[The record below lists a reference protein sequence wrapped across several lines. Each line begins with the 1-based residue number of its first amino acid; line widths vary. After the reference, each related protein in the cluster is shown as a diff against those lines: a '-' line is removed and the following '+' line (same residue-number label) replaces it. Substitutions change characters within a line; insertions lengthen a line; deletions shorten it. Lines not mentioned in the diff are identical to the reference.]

1 MEVLETIDE
10 IRRRLYAARRQG
22 QWITLAPT
30 MGALHEGHL
39 ELFRQAKQGV
49 GTEGANAPPCVVA
62 SIFVNPTQFG
72 PGEDYRAYPR
82 DLWSDCEK
90 AKQAGVEVIFAPR
103 VEEMYPPGDTTFV
116 EVGKLGEGLCGPFR
130 PGHFRGVATVVCKLF
145 NILLP
150 DVAYFGEKDYQQLK
164 IIERMAQDLHMP
176 VKVVPVATVRE
187 ADGLA
192 MSSRNA
198 YLSAAERQA
207 APALYKGLLAAQAR
221 AAKGEKNAAAL
232 LAEARTIIEKEPL
245 FKIEY
250 LELRQADTLETIE
263 SITGPAVLAVAARIG
278 QARLI
283 DNILIKV
290 P

>member
-1 MEVLETIDE
+1 
-10 IRRRLYAARRQG
+10 
-22 QWITLAPT
+22 
-30 MGALHEGHL
+30 
-39 ELFRQAKQGV
+39 
-49 GTEGANAPPCVVA
+49 
-62 SIFVNPTQFG
+62 
-72 PGEDYRAYPR
+72 
-82 DLWSDCEK
+82 
-90 AKQAGVEVIFAPR
+90 
-103 VEEMYPPGDTTFV
+103 
-116 EVGKLGEGLCGPFR
+116 
-130 PGHFRGVATVVCKLF
+130 VATVVCKLF
-145 NILLP
+145 NIIQP

-164 IIERMAQDLHMP
+164 IIERMVLDLHMP

-198 YLSAAERQA
+198 YLSAAERRA

-232 LAEARTIIEKEPL
+232 LAEARKIIEKEPL

-263 SITGPAVLAVAARIG
+263 SLDGPAVLAVAARIG

-283 DNILIKV
+283 DNIIIKV